1 MGVTCSPFPVTE
13 DATKMIAP
21 YLRRGMAAG
30 LLAGLLAGFFAF
42 FFGEPSMD
50 GAIQIEE
57 AAAAGQHEEAVVGG
71 HSHKQEEE
79 VFSRSTQKIGLF
91 FATGLSGVLVGG
103 LFGMAY
109 AYFGGRLASESE
121 WTRSLSLAGAAF
133 FGAFLVPF
141 LKYPA
146 SPPTIGEPS
155 TIGSRTTAYFAMVT
169 LSLLVVLG
177 AWYVAR
183 TLRERGVAA
192 PARQL
197 AVGLGIAVTMGV
209 LFLILPAAPDPGEFP
224 AGLLWDFRI
233 SSLGTQLVLWVG
245 LGVIFG
251 LLCER
256 ANRREPLGS

>member
-1 MGVTCSPFPVTE
+1 M
-13 DATKMIAP
+13 
-21 YLRRGMAAG
+21 LAG
-30 LLAGLLAGFFAF
+30 LLAGLFAF
-42 FFGEPSMD
+42 FVGEPSVD

-57 AAAAGQHEEAVVGG
+57 AAAAGQHEEEEEEEVVGS
-71 HSHKQEEE
+71 HSHKEEEE

-91 FATGLSGVLVGG
+91 FATGLSAVLVGG
-103 LFGMAY
+103 IFGMAY

-146 SPPTIGEPS
+146 NPPAIGDPS
-155 TIGSRTTAYFAMVT
+155 TIGSRTTAYFAMVA

-177 AWYVAR
+177 AWYAAR
-183 TLRERGVAA
+183 TLRERGAAA

-197 AVGLGIAVTMGV
+197 VVGLGIAVAVGV
-209 LFLILPAAPDPGEFP
+209 LFLVLPAAPDPGEFP
-224 AGLLWDFRI
+224 AGLLWDFRL
-233 SSLGTQLVLWVG
+233 SSLGTQLVLWASI
-245 LGVIFG
+245 GVIFG